1 MALEVVV
8 VNLNVSASSRRLA
21 IMGGTHILASEGLKR
36 VARLDNSKT
45 FGVALDD
52 ILVLVML

>member
-8 VNLNVSASSRRLA
+8 VNLNMSVFLRWLA
-21 IMGGTHILASEGLKR
+21 IMGATHILASEGLQR
-36 VARLDNSKT
+36 IARLDNSKT

-52 ILVLVML
+52 ILVLVVL